1 MKYKKFFKKNVK
13 VPLVN
18 LCFEIQFIML
28 YKNRAEGVHCFMCI
42 ASSYKGPLIKST
54 VNVDAHRQQV
64 NQRKENS
71 QILAEITANHS

>member
-1 MKYKKFFKKNVK
+1 
-13 VPLVN
+13 
-18 LCFEIQFIML
+18 
-28 YKNRAEGVHCFMCI
+28 MCI